1 MPTESWKEEVDD
13 TDMPQIQDL
22 LKKIRTRREAGVTG
36 ATIVWSW
43 LQRRIQ
49 PLQRRP
55 NFGYH
60 YIAEGDLS
68 RMSQMEIFEVTALK
82 YLKKAVGVTT
92 VPVVP
97 ELFCAD
103 NAPLPSEVDL
113 YQSHPPKMISTH
125 ESEKAAAGEKAASE
139 VDPAASPLAKK
150 RRTPCCS

>member
-1 MPTESWKEEVDD
+1 MQKNLSPSLPDHREDAPVPTESWKEEVDD
-13 TDMPQIQDL
+13 IDMPQIQDL

-49 PLQRRP
+49 SLQRRP

-60 YIAEGDLS
+60 YTGEGDLS
-68 RMSQMEIFEVTALK
+68 RMSQMEIFEATALK

-103 NAPLPSEVDL
+103 NASLPSEVDL
-113 YQSHPPKMISTH
+113 YQSHPPKMISTR
-125 ESEKAAAGEKAASE
+125 AYYPR
-139 VDPAASPLAKK
+139 V
-150 RRTPCCS
+150 